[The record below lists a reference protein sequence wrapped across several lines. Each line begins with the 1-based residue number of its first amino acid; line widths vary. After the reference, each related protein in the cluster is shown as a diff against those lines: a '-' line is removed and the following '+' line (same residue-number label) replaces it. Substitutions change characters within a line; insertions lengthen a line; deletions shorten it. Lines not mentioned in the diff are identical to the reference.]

1 MAKTIQKSDTVV
13 LMDEKG
19 NRILLQIN
27 DGIRKIKD
35 LGVYN
40 PKELIGKNYYKHIDI
55 GNRRIMV
62 IEPSIMDKISTI
74 ERRAQIILPKDG
86 MFIIFYCDLKSGDTV
101 IEGGAGSGALTLL
114 LANFVK
120 PEGKVISYEIRD
132 EFAKIAHKNVKC
144 AGLEKY
150 VEIKSGDITQEISE
164 KNVDAVVLDI
174 PNPWDAIENAQ
185 NALKTGGHIACYSP
199 TMNQVEK
206 TVNIMR
212 KQEFF
217 GIKTLETIQREIMAG
232 EGGVRPS
239 FDTLGHTGYVTF
251 ARKVS

>member
-1 MAKTIQKSDTVV
+1 MPKTIQERDIVV

-19 NRILLQIN
+19 NRILLLVN

-40 PKELIGKNYYKHIDI
+40 PNELIGKNYYQHIDI
-55 GNRRIMV
+55 GNRRFLVM
-62 IEPSIMDKISTI
+62 EPSIMDKISTI
-74 ERRAQIILPKDG
+74 ERRAQIIIPKDG
-86 MFIIFYCDLKSGDTV
+86 MFIIYYCDLKSGDTV

-120 PEGKVISYEIRD
+120 PEGRVISYEIRD
-132 EFAKIAHKNVKC
+132 EFAKIAKKNVEGV
-144 AGLEKY
+144 GLRKY
-150 VEIKSGDITQEISE
+150 VEFKSGDVTQEICE
-164 KNVDAVVLDI
+164 KDVNAVVLDI
-174 PNPWDAIENAQ
+174 PNPWDAVENAK
-185 NALKTGGHIACYSP
+185 NALKLGGHIACYSP

-212 KQEFF
+212 KQGFI
-217 GIKTLETIQREIMAG
+217 GIKTMETIQREIAVG